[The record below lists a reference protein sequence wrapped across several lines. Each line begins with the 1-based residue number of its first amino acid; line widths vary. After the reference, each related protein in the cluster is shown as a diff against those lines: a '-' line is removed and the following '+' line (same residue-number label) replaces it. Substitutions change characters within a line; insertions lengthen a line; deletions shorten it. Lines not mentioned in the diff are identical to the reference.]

1 MPTFAGDLPGE
12 IARALMLVMQ
22 AGWGSV
28 FINIE
33 DGRIVEVGI
42 TTVLKTPQ
50 ENGQERDLVEV
61 LGSTTKGKDD
71 G

>member
-1 MPTFAGDLPGE
+1 MPAFAGDLPGE

-28 FINIE
+28 FISIE

-50 ENGQERDLVEV
+50 ENGQERDLIEV